1 MSKFLKFRENSPKR
15 SPPNNES
22 KLDLVIYL
30 DYLGYIDVE
39 SKYLQAATIPWLIAE
54 IKLLEFENKISPA
67 YMEINVKKNTLNIF
81 RVKNADQNDNS
92 QSGEAILSHKL
103 TDIFKLTCLPSDPF
117 CFAYFY
123 RQENSFNYN
132 LYAFY
137 SNKFNI
143 NQVVHEFQVQ
153 ALRMHESLKY
163 EKIFDF
169 KLVTKVSIIFE
180 LKCVK
185 SGFFS
190 ILLNFPNL
198 FIKDSR
204 NYWDTLRIGKQ
215 RANYLKNI

>member
-1 MSKFLKFRENSPKR
+1 MSKFLKFKDNSPKPKR
-15 SPPNNES
+15 PSINKEN

-54 IKLLEFENKISPA
+54 IKLIEISKKISPA
-67 YMEINVKKNTLNIF
+67 YMEINVKKNSLNLYKAKS
-81 RVKNADQNDNS
+81 VEKES
-92 QSGEAILSHKL
+92 QCEIILSHKL

-143 NQVVHEFQVQ
+143 NQVLHEFQIQ
-153 ALRMHESLKY
+153 ALRMHESLKF

-169 KLVTKVSIIFE
+169 KLVTKVRDIS
-180 LKCVK
+180 
-185 SGFFS
+185 
-190 ILLNFPNL
+190 
-198 FIKDSR
+198 
-204 NYWDTLRIGKQ
+204 
-215 RANYLKNI
+215 